1 MDKVLVTILLIIAG
15 VVCSMVVVNAMYPAI
30 TGTSGAIK
38 DAVSRID
45 DRIKSNIEIIEVAD
59 EGTDVHIWVKNVGAS
74 RIGALEQSDLFFG
87 PEGNFSRVPYGSAGS
102 PTPYWD
108 YTIENN
114 EKWMPTATL
123 KITVHLSSAPSG
135 IYFIKVV
142 VHNGISDEILF
153 ST

>member
-1 MDKVLVTILLIIAG
+1 MDKVIVTVLLVVAG
-15 VVCSMVVVNAMYPAI
+15 IVCSMVVFNAMYPAI

-45 DRIKSNIEIIEVAD
+45 DRIKSNIDIIQVAD
-59 EGTDVHIWVKNVGAS
+59 EDTDVYIWVKNVGAS
-74 RIGALEQSDLFFG
+74 KIGALDQSDLFFG
-87 PEGNFSRVPYGSAGS
+87 PEGNFSRIPYGSDGS

-108 YTIENN
+108 YTIEND

-135 IYFIKVV
+135 TYYIKVII
-142 VHNGISDEILF
+142 HNGISAEILF